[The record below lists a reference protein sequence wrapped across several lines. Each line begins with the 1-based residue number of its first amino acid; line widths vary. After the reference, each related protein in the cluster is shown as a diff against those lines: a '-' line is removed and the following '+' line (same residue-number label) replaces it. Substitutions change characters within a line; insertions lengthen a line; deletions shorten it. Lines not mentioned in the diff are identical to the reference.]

1 MTQFKSFITFHFVS
15 FVIQNQ
21 KWNTFQQWMHSR
33 EQLTRNELHWD
44 CSFFLYVGI
53 KNLALT
59 VDQFKQ
65 QSTKDFHTK
74 LLGYGFSNQIICN
87 ETDESR
93 NILKLLTLEYIARQK
108 DILFWKRHQI
118 AFHSC
123 QIKDCSLL
131 LQAPNYSNLISNELT
146 AHIMCSPHKYFILH
160 DPNKYI
166 YLYKIRMFMFSLQ
179 YHFRMITYL
188 FIII

>member
-1 MTQFKSFITFHFVS
+1 MLQEWHNLKVLLHFILYRLSFKIKNETLFNNGCTQESSWPGMNSIGIVLSFLCR
-15 FVIQNQ
+15 
-21 KWNTFQQWMHSR
+21 K
-33 EQLTRNELHWD
+33 
-44 CSFFLYVGI
+44 
-53 KNLALT
+53 KNLALA

-108 DILFWKRHQI
+108 NILFWKRHQI

-123 QIKDCSLL
+123 QIKDSSLL

-166 YLYKIRMFMFSLQ
+166 
-179 YHFRMITYL
+179 
-188 FIII
+188 FI